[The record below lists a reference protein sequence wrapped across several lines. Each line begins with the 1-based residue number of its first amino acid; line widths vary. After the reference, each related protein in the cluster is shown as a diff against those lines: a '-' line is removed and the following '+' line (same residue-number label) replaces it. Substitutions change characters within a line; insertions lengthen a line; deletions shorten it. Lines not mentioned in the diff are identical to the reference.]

1 MGRAELTEE
10 RKSRT
15 ETHEFEE
22 GKNQDVDTTELE
34 HIRKAGWKAL
44 FSFTTRKHLGIL
56 ASATI
61 SAMVFGL
68 VLPAA
73 SVLLGLIVNQYTNF
87 GARRISG
94 DELLR
99 NVSKYCIY
107 LTVLGATSWVTNI
120 FSQTLWLTFGEM
132 QARSARDRMFKNLL
146 SKDIEWYDMRRN
158 GIGAFLPRVQT
169 QIRELQLAAS
179 QPMAEAVQC
188 LSTGIGAIILAL
200 VFSWNLTLVIIA
212 TVPIVFIVMTILSA
226 RIGPHVHE
234 QGERLQGAMK
244 YVTNAFRSIEMVKC
258 FNGQESELERY
269 TRAIREAA
277 KSYTRQASLKSM
289 QLAFLQFCTLS
300 VFVQGFW
307 YGSTLIARGKRSPGQ
322 VITTFWCALVA
333 VQAVTSFIPQ
343 LIVIEKGR
351 VAGAKLRA
359 VMAQMQA
366 ESNATGDDGGIRPTL
381 CKGDIEFDKVSFVY
395 PTRPSQLAIKDASMF
410 FPAGETT
417 FVVGRSGSGKSTLGQ
432 LLLRFY
438 DPLEGTIR
446 LDGQPLKL
454 IDAHWLR
461 ENVTLVEQHS
471 VLFDDSI
478 YNNIAI
484 TRSKNGMP
492 ELDSVKEAAQFALLQ
507 QTINDLPDGFDTIV
521 GSKGSTLSGG
531 QRQRVALA
539 RARLRDTAI
548 LILDESTSALDYIT
562 RSLMLEAIRAWR
574 RGRTTIVITHD
585 ISQIQPQDYVFVL
598 DNAQVVQEGYR
609 KTMEEVKGSPF
620 YTFLTEPVPSP
631 TQSLDDA
638 DPLDNFE
645 ERSSWTVSGLG
656 LKGIHFPAQDG
667 SRLSDESID
676 PLDAYLQE
684 RSETPMRPISAVF
697 ASPLGQDPRRL
708 STAHHTSPYWRFT
721 ANSLSAEPNSATI
734 RQGSTHD
741 LEKYTFVDPD
751 PKVLPK
757 PSPRAI
763 SRSGTPVQ
771 RMVSGADRLAARAR
785 ESTTS
790 DSPPAKISRGRS
802 VRQLLRNHQHPRHQ
816 AVKPLSTLKILST
829 IWPQLD
835 WLARLY
841 LVLAFL
847 TACVHA
853 AATPVF
859 SYVFAHLISTFYIST
874 NRSQNAMI
882 YSLSILGLAF
892 VDGAA
897 TYVFHFLFEYTA
909 QVWITSTRI
918 EAMKRLL
925 DQPRQFFDE
934 QGNEVSILAEC
945 LDHFAEETRNML
957 GRFTSIIFV
966 VVLMMLIALVWS
978 LISCWKLTLVTIA
991 IAPIMYA
998 VSASYH
1004 SISGKWEG
1012 HSNEADEAVGIVL
1025 HETLTNIR
1033 TVRALTLE
1041 KVFHRKYVDATT
1053 AALKTGLKR
1062 ALYSGIFFGLSNACM
1077 LFFQAFLFW
1086 YGSTLMK
1093 SGAFNAT
1100 DVIQT
1105 LTILLMSTNYVT
1117 TTIVF
1122 IPQIGAAQDAAA
1134 RLLRLANLSQ
1144 NSHEHVGTVQI
1155 SSAGSI
1161 VLHNL
1166 KFAYHSRPTHSVLH
1180 QINMEFPPSSC
1191 IAIVGASGSGKS
1203 TVASLLLNLY
1213 PSDPSN
1219 SKPTEITVSGRDLK
1233 RIHTP
1238 TLRSLVSIV
1247 SQNPTLF
1254 PGTIA
1259 DNIVYGLPS
1268 SSPHTALPNIRMA
1281 AAAAGIDDFIES
1293 LPSGYFTVVGEGGM
1307 GISGGQAQR
1316 ISIARALVRHPD
1328 VLILDEA
1335 TSALDV
1341 ESATIIRESI
1351 RRLIADAQNDAASSF
1366 RRPSVP
1372 DTASLAGS
1380 HGGEG
1385 SRSMTVIIITHSRA
1399 MMEIADKIV
1408 MLDQGCVVEE
1418 GGFEELRR
1426 RKGEFARLLEFG
1438 GLDDGQMQVERERLE
1453 TGWKGKAKDVRS

>member
-1 MGRAELTEE
+1 MGRAKLTEE
-10 RKSRT
+10 RKSPT
-15 ETHEFEE
+15 ESHELEE
-22 GKNQDVDTTELE
+22 SKEQDVDTTELE

-44 FSFTTRKHLGIL
+44 FSFTTKAHLGIL
-56 ASATI
+56 VSATI
-61 SAMVFGL
+61 SSIIFGL

-87 GARRISG
+87 GAGRISG
-94 DELLR
+94 GELLG

-107 LTVLGATSWVTNI
+107 LTVLGAASWITNI
-120 FSQTLWLTFGEM
+120 FSQTLWLTFGEL
-132 QARSARDRMFKNLL
+132 QARSARDRMFNNLL

-188 LSTGIGAIILAL
+188 LSTGIGAIVLAL

-212 TVPIVFIVMTILSA
+212 TVPIVFIVMTVLSS

-244 YVTNAFRSIEMVKC
+244 YVTNAFQSIEMVKC
-258 FNGQESELERY
+258 FNGQDSELGRY
-269 TRAIREAA
+269 TGAIREAA
-277 KSYTRQASLKSM
+277 KSYTRQANLKSL

-366 ESNATGDDGGIRPTL
+366 QSNTTGHVSGIKPGL

-395 PTRPSQLAIKDASMF
+395 PTRPSQLAIKDATMF
-410 FPAGETT
+410 FPAGDTT

-438 DPLEGTIR
+438 DPLKGTIR
-446 LDGQPLKL
+446 LDGQPLKS

-484 TRSKNGMP
+484 TKSEGGMP
-492 ELDSVKEAAQFALLQ
+492 DLDAVKDAAQFALLQ
-507 QTINDLPDGFDTIV
+507 QTINDLPDGFGTIV
-521 GSKGSTLSGG
+521 GSKGSALSGG
-531 QRQRVALA
+531 QRQRIALA
-539 RARLRDTAI
+539 RARIRDTAI

-562 RSLMLEAIRAWR
+562 RSLMLESIRAWR

-585 ISQIQPQDYVFVL
+585 ISQIQAQDYVFVL

-620 YTFLTEPVPSP
+620 HTFLTEPVPSP
-631 TQSLDDA
+631 THSLDDA
-638 DPLDNFE
+638 DPLDNLE
-645 ERSSWTVSGLG
+645 EQSSWTVSGLG
-656 LKGIHFPAQDG
+656 LEGISFPAQCDH
-667 SRLSDESID
+667 RLSNESID
-676 PLDAYLQE
+676 PLDMYLQE
-684 RSETPMRPISAVF
+684 RTETSLRPISAVF
-697 ASPLGQDPRRL
+697 ASPLTQDTRRL
-708 STAHHTSPYWRFT
+708 STAHHTSPYWRLT
-721 ANSLSAEPNSATI
+721 ANSLSAEPSATV
-734 RQGSTHD
+734 RHGSVHD
-741 LEKYTFVDPD
+741 LEEYTFFDPD

-757 PSPRAI
+757 PSPKAI
-763 SRSGTPVQ
+763 IRSGTPVQ
-771 RMVSGADRLAARAR
+771 RVVSSADRMAAR
-785 ESTTS
+785 EGKLTHG
-790 DSPPAKISRGRS
+790 DSPPDNISRGRS
-802 VRQLLRNHQHPRHQ
+802 VRHLLRNQQHSRPQ
-816 AVKPLSTLKILST
+816 AVKPISTLKILSSV
-829 IWPQLD
+829 WPQLD
-835 WLARLY
+835 WLGRLY

-859 SYVFAHLISTFYIST
+859 SYVFAQLISTFYISN
-874 NRSQNAMI
+874 NRSQKAMI
-882 YSLSILGLAF
+882 YSLSILGLAI

-897 TYVFHFLFEYTA
+897 TYAFHFLFEYSA
-909 QVWITSTRI
+909 QIWITSTRI

-978 LISCWKLTLVTIA
+978 LITCWKLTLVTIA

-998 VSASYH
+998 ISASYH
-1004 SISGKWEG
+1004 RISGKWEG

-1041 KVFHRKYVDATT
+1041 KAFHRKYVDATT
-1053 AALKTGLKR
+1053 AALTTGMKR

-1086 YGSTLMK
+1086 YGATLMK

-1122 IPQIGAAQDAAA
+1122 IPQIGAAKDAAA

-1155 SSAGSI
+1155 PSAGSI
-1161 VLHNL
+1161 VLQNL
-1166 KFAYHSRPTHSVLH
+1166 QFAYPSRPTHPVLH
-1180 QINMEFPPSSC
+1180 QINLEIPPSSC
-1191 IAIVGASGSGKS
+1191 IAIVGGSGSGKS
-1203 TVASLLLNLY
+1203 TIASLLLNLY
-1213 PSDPSN
+1213 PSDPSS
-1219 SKPTEITVSGRDLK
+1219 SKPTEITVSGRDIK

-1247 SQNPTLF
+1247 SQTPTLF

-1293 LPSGYFTVVGEGGM
+1293 LPSGYFTGVGEGGM

-1351 RRLIADAQNDAASSF
+1351 RRLIADSQNDAASSF
-1366 RRPSVP
+1366 RRPSVV
-1372 DTASLAGS
+1372 DTSSLAGN
-1380 HGGEG
+1380 HEREV

-1438 GLDDGQMQVERERLE
+1438 GLDDGQMQVEREKLE
-1453 TGWKGKAKDVRS
+1453 TGWKGKAKDARS